1 MALHHLDATCADALP
16 AHARPP
22 PPQPAFVFP
31 VQLGG
36 GYAKYVAEAAAHEAG
51 HNLGLSHDGNS
62 TVNYYAVR

>member
-1 MALHHLDATCADALP
+1 
-16 AHARPP
+16 
-22 PPQPAFVFP
+22 VFP